1 MQKLLIAALMCAG
14 AGAAQAGSIES
25 FKASDSN
32 RSSITEVGCPACA
45 REAAAK
51 AAAEAEI
58 KLAPGEQIVEARE
71 VDGQVMIYRTENLLG
86 GSPVTM
92 VRKASEA
99 DLIAL
104 GLSTPEDSEIAA
116 SDEAPDAGDETP
128 VTAAISD
135 EPAAADEAA
144 EEPKLFE
151 PVIANS
157 APGIDAET
165 KTSALAENA
174 AEPFDPSKFE
184 LRLN

>member
-1 MQKLLIAALMCAG
+1 MQRLIIAAAVCMGAGTAG
-14 AGAAQAGSIES
+14 ASSIEPYTPS
-25 FKASDSN
+25 ANTKT
-32 RSSITEVGCPACA
+32 SIVEIGCPSCA

-51 AAAEAEI
+51 AAEEAQV
-58 KLAPGEQIVEARE
+58 KLAPGEQIVEVHE
-71 VDGQVMIYRTENLLG
+71 VGGKMMIYRTENLLG

-104 GLSTPEDSEIAA
+104 GVVQPETNQVAETDAPAADGSDQPLTADA
-116 SDEAPDAGDETP
+116 SD
-128 VTAAISD
+128 
-135 EPAAADEAA
+135 
-144 EEPKLFE
+144 EPKLFE

-165 KTSALAENA
+165 MTSALSDAPQAE
-174 AEPFDPSKFE
+174 FDPSKYE

>member
-1 MQKLLIAALMCAG
+1 MQRLILAAAVCMG
-14 AGAAQAGSIES
+14 AGTASASSIEPYTPS
-25 FKASDSN
+25 ANTKT
-32 RSSITEVGCPACA
+32 SIVEIGCPSCA

-51 AAAEAEI
+51 AAEEAQV
-58 KLAPGEQIVEARE
+58 KLAPGEQIVEVHE
-71 VDGQVMIYRTENLLG
+71 VGGQMMIYRTENLLG

-104 GLSTPEDSEIAA
+104 GVASPASKQIA
-116 SDEAPDAGDETP
+116 ET
-128 VTAAISD
+128 D
-135 EPAAADEAA
+135 EPSAGGSDQPQTAPLTADAAN
-144 EEPKLFE
+144 EPRLFE

-165 KTSALAENA
+165 MTSALSDAPQA
-174 AEPFDPSKFE
+174 AFDPSKYE